1 MNNTDSSSVGLPVS
15 SAVHDVALESAGEPR
30 VLNGGGTQS
39 LVHGGGE
46 SQLQPTAYRSC
57 SPQSRSVGSTT
68 SSSRSTKR
76 HEAKIKLQLAQ
87 FALKQKQD
95 EQREAEQRSKYKV
108 ELKLRKARIEAQVE
122 AEEARMKSEIITKEA
137 QREVERAQL
146 EEELWEMLSVGAG
159 ETHTKGFLQKDTC
172 VFPSTSSRPAC
183 ATVNTT
189 AVPHMSAGGYSQPY
203 YSPHVIPMNSPTKV
217 NYIPGVDLR
226 PNEGFPVVPENVE
239 TQFRSPNPNRPVEV
253 GDRFLPKPAVEK
265 FDDDPMDYWAFVNRF
280 EVHVASKV
288 HDDGLRLAYVLQ
300 HCTKPVYHKIKHIA
314 GNRDKSFTYRILWQE
329 LYERYGQPHIIA
341 HHCENRLQQFPKLV
355 ANDAEGLEELAVL
368 LKRCLASMEETSMP
382 TSIDSPTF
390 IANVAVKLPIDL
402 KKKWV
407 SYALKHQK
415 KNATLIGFQG
425 FAEFVVDQ
433 SIKANSVYNK
443 LLFPK
448 SLHKGDT
455 FSPRPK
461 DRNVRAFT
469 CVSTTKV
476 K

>member
-39 LVHGGGE
+39 LVHGGEE

-57 SPQSRSVGSTT
+57 SPQSRSVGSTS
-68 SSSRSTKR
+68 SSSRSTRR

-95 EQREAEQRSKYKV
+95 EQREAEQRSKYEV
-108 ELKLRKARIEAQVE
+108 ELKLRKAQIEAQIE
-122 AEEARMKSEIITKEA
+122 AKEARIKSEITTKEA

-146 EEELWEMLSVGAG
+146 EEELWEMLSVGAD
-159 ETHTKGFLQKDTC
+159 ETHTKGFLQKDAC

-189 AVPHMSAGGYSQPY
+189 AVPHMSAGGYSRPY
-203 YSPHVIPMNSPTKV
+203 YSPLVIPMNNPTKV

-265 FDDDPMDYWAFVNRF
+265 FDGDPMDYWAFVNRF
-280 EVHVASKV
+280 EVDVASKV
-288 HDDGLRLAYVLQ
+288 HDDDLHLAYVLQ
-300 HCTKPVYHKIKHIA
+300 HCTKPVYDKVKHIA
-314 GNRDKSFTYRILWQE
+314 GNRDKSIAYRILWQE

-341 HHCENRLQQFPKLV
+341 HHCEN
-355 ANDAEGLEELAVL
+355 
-368 LKRCLASMEETSMP
+368 
-382 TSIDSPTF
+382 
-390 IANVAVKLPIDL
+390 
-402 KKKWV
+402 
-407 SYALKHQK
+407 
-415 KNATLIGFQG
+415 
-425 FAEFVVDQ
+425 
-433 SIKANSVYNK
+433 
-443 LLFPK
+443 
-448 SLHKGDT
+448 
-455 FSPRPK
+455 
-461 DRNVRAFT
+461 
-469 CVSTTKV
+469 
-476 K
+476 